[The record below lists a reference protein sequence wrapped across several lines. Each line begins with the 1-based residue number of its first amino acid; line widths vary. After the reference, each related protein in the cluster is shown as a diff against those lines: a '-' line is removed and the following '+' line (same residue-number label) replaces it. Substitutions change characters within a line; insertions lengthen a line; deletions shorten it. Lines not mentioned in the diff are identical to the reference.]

1 MTNVVSRST
10 RSPLRDIHNAEFMM
24 DSRGRARTGKRADM
38 EREPKDKWSLFFS
51 QLFFVQ
57 LLQFLAVRIATF
69 SLIDPDSLESN
80 QKAFFFLSPI
90 AQNSF
95 AETLI
100 MHFCSR
106 SEESYEGRRN
116 EGRKNMHQRPG
127 LSFSSP
133 SLRRSNQALPKYLI
147 SCAISFPP

>member
-38 EREPKDKWSLFFS
+38 EREPKDKWSLFFAT
-51 QLFFVQ
+51 FFVQ

-80 QKAFFFLSPI
+80 QKAFFFLSP
-90 AQNSF
+90 AR
-95 AETLI
+95 TKLV
-100 MHFCSR
+100 R
-106 SEESYEGRRN
+106 
-116 EGRKNMHQRPG
+116 
-127 LSFSSP
+127 
-133 SLRRSNQALPKYLI
+133 
-147 SCAISFPP
+147 